1 MIAIIDY
8 GAGNIRSIEKALEHV
23 GAVVQVTDD
32 AMVVSEA
39 AAVVLPGVGFG
50 GTAMMRMKE
59 RGLDD
64 AIRQATQQGKPFLG
78 ICLGMQ
84 LLADSHAEGEVD
96 GLGLFRGEVRRIPAG
111 LKIPH
116 MGWNSLQQ
124 VHAGL
129 PIFADIPEDAYFYF
143 AHSYY
148 VEPRD
153 SEGIAAVTD
162 YGSPYCSVIVTERV
176 WGTQFHPEK
185 SGLVGLQMLRN
196 FVKWE
201 RGCEH
206 DSSASY

>member
-23 GAVVQVTDD
+23 GAVVQVTGDPT
-32 AMVVSEA
+32 AVASA
-39 AAVVLPGVGFG
+39 QAVVLPGVGSG
-50 GTAMMRMKE
+50 GAAMARMRQ

-84 LLADSHAEGEVD
+84 LLADHHAEGEVD
-96 GLGLFRGEVRRIPAG
+96 GLGLFRGEVRRIPHG
-111 LKIPH
+111 PKIPH
-116 MGWNSLQQ
+116 MGWNQ
-124 VHAGL
+124 VRPLHAGL
-129 PIFADIPEDAYFYF
+129 PIFASIPEDTYFYF

-148 VEPRD
+148 VEPQD
-153 SEGIAAVTD
+153 QQGVAALTD

-185 SGLVGLQMLRN
+185 SGSVGLQLLKN
-196 FVKWE
+196 FVKWVKE
-201 RGCEH
+201 
-206 DSSASY
+206 